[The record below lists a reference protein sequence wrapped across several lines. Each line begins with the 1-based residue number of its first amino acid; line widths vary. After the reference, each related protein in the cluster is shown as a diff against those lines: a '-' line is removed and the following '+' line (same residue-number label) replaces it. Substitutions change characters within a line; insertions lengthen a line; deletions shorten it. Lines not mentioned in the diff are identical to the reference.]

1 MRCLLYYFLYK
12 CYGEQEGDF
21 MKNKL
26 WGLAILLL
34 YSAFFFVGCAQNNPT
49 VSINPTW
56 TEKPTKITVVFT
68 EPFVDNVDDL
78 EDDLEEYTE
87 KFTDWYKAELKKNYD
102 SLVHKSIDVDF
113 RQVNIAGMSIEH
125 DSVGTTEFNIPK
137 PSTINMNEGYY
148 IAISNAGFSRKE
160 ETYAYQAYSN
170 SNYLFGSALDSSYVK
185 NSGNVI
191 TDRGLWF
198 FADYAIYNQSGER
211 VAFGHE
217 AFHNK
222 FPYAMHRKHWE
233 KCVAEF
239 VKKSLE
245 ETPILN

>member
-1 MRCLLYYFLYK
+1 
-12 CYGEQEGDF
+12 
-21 MKNKL
+21 
-26 WGLAILLL
+26 
-34 YSAFFFVGCAQNNPT
+34 
-49 VSINPTW
+49 
-56 TEKPTKITVVFT
+56 
-68 EPFVDNVDDL
+68 
-78 EDDLEEYTE
+78 
-87 KFTDWYKAELKKNYD
+87 
-102 SLVHKSIDVDF
+102 
-113 RQVNIAGMSIEH
+113 
-125 DSVGTTEFNIPK
+125 
-137 PSTINMNEGYY
+137 MNEGYY

-160 ETYAYQAYSN
+160 DSYAYQAYNN

-191 TDRGLWF
+191 VDRGLWF

>member
-1 MRCLLYYFLYK
+1 
-12 CYGEQEGDF
+12 
-21 MKNKL
+21 MKIKF
-26 WGLAILLL
+26 WGLAI
-34 YSAFFFVGCAQNNPT
+34 SALFIMGCAQNSPI

-68 EPFVDNVDDL
+68 EPFVDNIDDL
-78 EDDLEEYTE
+78 EDDLEEYSE
-87 KFTDWYKAELKKNYD
+87 KFTDWYKAELQKNYD
-102 SLVHKSIDVDF
+102 SLTHNSINLDF
-113 RQVNIAGMSIEH
+113 KQVNIAGMSFERN
-125 DSVGTTEFNIPK
+125 SVGTTEFNIPK
-137 PSTINMNEGYY
+137 PSTIDMNEGYY

-160 ETYAYQAYSN
+160 ESYANQAYSN
-170 SNYLFGSALDSSYVK
+170 TNSLSGKALDSNNVK

-191 TDRGLWF
+191 VDRNLWF

-217 AFHNK
+217 VFRNK

-245 ETPILN
+245 DTPILN

>member
-1 MRCLLYYFLYK
+1 MPFCRYT
-12 CYGEQEGDF
+12 
-21 MKNKL
+21 
-26 WGLAILLL
+26 WGLAILPL

-49 VSINPTW
+49 VSINPSW

-68 EPFVDNVDDL
+68 EPFVDNVNDL

-160 ETYAYQAYSN
+160 ETYAYQFQMRASAAKKKHTPTKPIIIQIIYS
-170 SNYLFGSALDSSYVK
+170 
-185 NSGNVI
+185 
-191 TDRGLWF
+191 
-198 FADYAIYNQSGER
+198 
-211 VAFGHE
+211 VAH
-217 AFHNK
+217 
-222 FPYAMHRKHWE
+222 
-233 KCVAEF
+233 
-239 VKKSLE
+239 L
-245 ETPILN
+245 ILAT